1 VRQGNKRKPEC
12 EHHCASPKYSSP
24 WTTEH
29 KQQEPFIHR
38 SSLKKFLIAFLTTG
52 FVTFCRYYTA
62 LSHSGLIVLTTP
74 YLDVG
79 GSGEVITMAR
89 TLYRQES
96 PENVLGVVSADF
108 TLRYFYK
115 LLTKVYPLCDVT
127 SKYACFVMDNDGFL
141 VLHVD
146 FMQSSVTELHLGHV
160 HITKKERHI
169 AEDLISKGFLVKK
182 ECRNVEAIQKQSF
195 YEVNVPPS
203 GVDELRGNS
212 ACKYKVAPISGTNV
226 YLGNQ
231 EQYSVAIFTTDFISP

>member
-1 VRQGNKRKPEC
+1 
-12 EHHCASPKYSSP
+12 
-24 WTTEH
+24 
-29 KQQEPFIHR
+29 
-38 SSLKKFLIAFLTTG
+38 
-52 FVTFCRYYTA
+52 
-62 LSHSGLIVLTTP
+62 
-74 YLDVG
+74 
-79 GSGEVITMAR
+79 
-89 TLYRQES
+89 
-96 PENVLGVVSADF
+96 
-108 TLRYFYK
+108 
-115 LLTKVYPLCDVT
+115 
-127 SKYACFVMDNDGFL
+127 MDNAGFL

-160 HITKKERHI
+160 HITKKEKHI

-231 EQYSVAIFTTDFISP
+231 EQYSVAIFTTDFISPWRFQSMASNLLQIEAIQS

>member
-1 VRQGNKRKPEC
+1 MVQ
-12 EHHCASPKYSSP
+12 
-24 WTTEH
+24 
-29 KQQEPFIHR
+29 R
-38 SSLKKFLIAFLTTG
+38 SFLILLKFIFNSYVYPGALENKSKGLYGFLI
-52 FVTFCRYYTA
+52 F
-62 LSHSGLIVLTTP
+62 LSRVSFGLRLHQFNT
-74 YLDVG
+74 
-79 GSGEVITMAR
+79 SK
-89 TLYRQES
+89 
-96 PENVLGVVSADF
+96 LG
-108 TLRYFYK
+108 YFR

-127 SKYACFVMDNDGFL
+127 SKYACFVMDNAGFL

-160 HITKKERHI
+160 HITKKEKHI

-212 ACKYKVAPISGTNV
+212 TCKYKVAPISGTNV

-231 EQYSVAIFTTDFISP
+231 EQYSVAIFTTDFISPWRFQSMTYESFTEAIQS